1 MLQWISCRMGEPL
14 MIVIDY
20 SDTRPIYE
28 QIVEKLKNYILKGV
42 LPPDSQL
49 MSVRA
54 MAMELSINPNTI
66 QRAYAELER
75 EGFIYTIKGRG
86 NFVRYDAAL
95 LDRRKSELVDRM
107 EAVLKEADELGI
119 SKEELVE
126 ILEKRLQQEHGEE
139 QHD

>member
-1 MLQWISCRMGEPL
+1 